1 MQSGHILV
9 VRHKHRLHWYIHASL
24 DAIQL
29 IHSNCVFA
37 MQGIDVQLEFVDGNE
52 KRQGTWYI
60 CGPQQLSEA
69 TVRGA
74 FVDEFSACLSSTLL
88 E

>member
-1 MQSGHILV
+1 M
-9 VRHKHRLHWYIHASL
+9 YATL

-29 IHSNCVFA
+29 TMTFVL
-37 MQGIDVQLEFVDGNE
+37 QGIDVQLEFVDGKE
-52 KRQGTWYI
+52 KKQGTWYI
-60 CGPQQLSEA
+60 SGPQQLSEA